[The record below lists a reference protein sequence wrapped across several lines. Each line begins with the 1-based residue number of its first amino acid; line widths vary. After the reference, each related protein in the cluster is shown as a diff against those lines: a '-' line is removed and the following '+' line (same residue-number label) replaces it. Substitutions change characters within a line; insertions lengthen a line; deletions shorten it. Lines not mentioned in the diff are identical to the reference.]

1 MDRDEQVRTDFLRNM
16 RAVPGPVAIVATA
29 NGEERGGLTATAWN
43 SLSADPPM
51 LIACINRKASAH
63 DIIRRAGAFSV
74 NLLPGGSHE
83 LVATFAGQRG
93 LNGAERFAPDLW
105 QDGPSGQPMLVN
117 AVAAFECQLEGVH
130 DYGSHSILVGR
141 VGEMRN
147 RCEGQALLYVDGSFA
162 SALREA

>member
-1 MDRDEQVRTDFLRNM
+1 MDRDEQVRIDFLRNM
-16 RAVPGPVAIVATA
+16 RAVPGPVAIVAVATGA
-29 NGEERGGLTATAWN
+29 ERSGLTATAWN

-51 LIACINRKASAH
+51 LLACINRQASAH

-93 LNGAERFAPDLW
+93 IKGADRFAPDLW
-105 QDGPSGQPMLVN
+105 QDGPNGQPMLIN
-117 AVAAFECQLEGVH
+117 AVSAFECALEGVH
-130 DYGSHSILVGR
+130 DYGSHAILVGR

>member
-1 MDRDEQVRTDFLRNM
+1 MDRDEQIRDDFRRNM
-16 RAVPGPVAIVATA
+16 RAVPGPVAIVAVA
-29 NGEERGGLTATAWN
+29 NGAERSGLSATAWN

-51 LIACINRKASAH
+51 LLACINRKASAH
-63 DIIRRAGAFSV
+63 DIIRRAGAFSI
-74 NLLPGGSHE
+74 NLLAGGSHE

-93 LNGAERFAPDLW
+93 INGAERFASDLW
-105 QDGPSGQPMLVN
+105 RDGPSGQPMLIN
-117 AVAAFECQLEGVH
+117 AVAAFECLLEGVH

-162 SALREA
+162 SALREG

>member
-1 MDRDEQVRTDFLRNM
+1 MDRAEEVRSEFLRNM

-29 NGEERGGLTATAWN
+29 HGPERAGLTATAWN

-51 LIACINRKASAH
+51 LLACINRKASAH
-63 DIIRRAGAFSV
+63 DLIKRAGAFSV
-74 NLLPGGSHE
+74 NLLARGSNE
-83 LVATFAGQRG
+83 LVAIFAGQRELHG
-93 LNGAERFAPDLW
+93 TARFADGLW
-105 QDGPSGQPMLVN
+105 QDGPGGQPMLVD

-130 DYGSHSILVGR
+130 DYGSHSILIGR

-162 SALREA
+162 SALREG

>member
-1 MDRDEQVRTDFLRNM
+1 MDRDDQIREDFRRNM
-16 RAVPGPVAIVATA
+16 RAVPGPVAIVAVA
-29 NGEERGGLTATAWN
+29 NGAERSGLSATAWN

-51 LIACINRKASAH
+51 LLACINRKASAH
-63 DIIRRAGAFSV
+63 DIIRRAGAFSI
-74 NLLPGGSHE
+74 NLLAGGSHE

-93 LNGAERFAPDLW
+93 IDGAERFASDLW
-105 QDGPSGQPMLVN
+105 RDGPSGQPMLIN
-117 AVAAFECQLEGVH
+117 AVAAFECALEGVH

-162 SALREA
+162 SALREG